1 VSYFATISGADL
13 AGECVPGVVLVP
25 VERAQEY
32 VSHLELRIAELDG
45 SPVYFCDDGE
55 SGTSTNF
62 VVAAEDA
69 ALDSERLD
77 NTAMLALLQLCE
89 RRRCVLRVWW
99 ASDSDFTDVT
109 NCSSVAESVR
119 LILDRAHRRWGLR
132 YAA

>member
-1 VSYFATISGADL
+1 MSYFATISGANL
-13 AGECVPGVVLVP
+13 ADECVPGVELVP
-25 VERAQEY
+25 VELAQEY
-32 VSHLELRIAELDG
+32 VSCLASRIAELDG

-55 SGTSTNF
+55 SGTSTDF

-69 ALDSERLD
+69 ALDAECLD

-99 ASDSDFTDVT
+99 AGDSDFTDVT
-109 NCSSVAESVR
+109 NCASVAESVR
-119 LILDRAHRRWGLR
+119 FVLGRAHRRWGLR